1 MENKGIV
8 ILLILILGCL
18 GYMIYVQQT
27 APAATQQ
34 VTYLST
40 GTTQQAI
47 APSTSTNTISQETA
61 LTTGTTEQYV
71 TTDANAAVSVDIWTE
86 NADWDSI
93 YGNDGLLIH
102 FIFNDAVGNPVL
114 FSNQNV
120 VATVKIFT
128 PLINAYNAPLT
139 SARLLFQGTTTITS
153 AKEGLNYPLRGIRVY
168 WSSIELKST
177 DKGIGSVYVKFQ
189 LPAGKVLEATE
200 VFPYPK

>member
-1 MENKGIV
+1 
-8 ILLILILGCL
+8 
-18 GYMIYVQQT
+18 
-27 APAATQQ
+27 

-40 GTTQQAI
+40 ETTQQAI
-47 APSTSTNTISQETA
+47 APPSTSTNTIPQETA

-71 TTDANAAVSVDIWTE
+71 TTDANAAVSADIWIE
-86 NADWDSI
+86 NADWDSTN
-93 YGNDGLLIH
+93 GNDGLLIH
-102 FIFNDAVGNPVL
+102 FIFNDAVGNPVI

-139 SARLLFQGTTTITS
+139 SARLLFQGTATITS
-153 AKEGLNYPLRGIRVY
+153 AKEGLNYPLRGIRVG
-168 WSSIELKST
+168 WSSIDLKST